1 VKVDDGLRRE
11 LLAWVAE
18 DEATRERLAREGK
31 LFEGYHEEMEAVHRR
46 NAERLEEVIRRRGWP
61 GRTVVGEE
69 GASAAWRIAQ
79 HAIGEPARM
88 RAWLALLRDAVAC
101 READARELAMMEDR
115 VRVLEGR
122 LQRYGTQLDW
132 NDAGDAMEPMVGVED
147 PERVD
152 ERRRAVGLGP
162 MEWRRRGAEVAEVGE
177 VGEVGEVAPKDV
189 AARREA
195 MEEWARRVG
204 WR

>member
-1 VKVDDGLRRE
+1 VPVDEVLRAE

-31 LFEGYHEEMEAVHRR
+31 LFEGYHQEMEAVHRR
-46 NAERLEEVIRRRGWP
+46 NAERLEEVIGRCGWP
-61 GRTVVGEE
+61 GRTLVGEE

-88 RAWLALLRDAVAC
+88 RAWLEVVKEAAVRGEAEA
-101 READARELAMMEDR
+101 REAAMLEDR

-132 NDAGDAMEPMVGVED
+132 DEAGEGMVPMVGVED
-147 PERVD
+147 PEGVD

-162 MEWRRRGAEVAEVGE
+162 MEWRKRAEAGE
-177 VGEVGEVAPKDV
+177 TAPKDV
-189 AARREA
+189 TARRKA
-195 MEEWARRVG
+195 MEQWARRVG